1 MAYEAIV
8 TRIITRPLP
17 GADKLLIGSVGAYQ
31 VVVGIGTKD
40 GELGVF
46 FETGGQLSEDFCSK
60 NDLIRRKVIDE
71 ATGKEVPA
79 GGMFEPNRRVK
90 SIKLRGARSDGFW
103 CPLSYFAGYGVE
115 LEEGTQFSELCGI
128 EICRKYMTEATLRER
143 GKKKTH
149 QRENK
154 MFRKHVETGH
164 FKKESNSIPLGSLIT
179 ITEKLHGTSQ
189 RYGCVMDLIPSVS
202 NPWVKWFYEL
212 FGWPTTK
219 EVWNDLVGTRNVIL
233 SDPGQ
238 IGYHGTE
245 EYRYN
250 AVKGVVPRLG
260 EILYGEVVGYTT
272 NGNPI
277 MEPQDTVK
285 LKDKAVREMFGDS
298 VVYDYG
304 LEKGTCKF
312 YVYRITQ
319 TDDDGYVTELSWYQV
334 KKRCKELGIDHV
346 PELDVILY
354 DFFFINESGQSFEEI
369 VSEET
374 EGEDGSPLTSTLSSK
389 VLREGVVV
397 RIDNEHG
404 TTWMKNKGFTFG
416 VLEGYLK
423 ESDEYVDAEEVS

>member
-8 TRIITRPLP
+8 TKIITRPLP

-31 VVVGIGTKD
+31 VVVGIDTKD

-60 NDLIRRKVIDE
+60 NDLIRRKVLVD
-71 ATGKEVPA
+71 GKEIPA

-90 SIKLRGARSDGFW
+90 SIKLRGACSDGFW
-103 CPLSYFAGYGVE
+103 CPLSYFTSYGVE
-115 LEEGTQFSELCGI
+115 LTEGTQFSELCGV
-128 EICRKYMTEATLRER
+128 EICRKYMTAATLAER

-164 FKKESNSIPLGSLIT
+164 FKKESGTIPLGSLIT

-189 RYGCVMDLIPSVS
+189 RYGCVVDSIPTVS
-202 NPWVKWFYEL
+202 NSWIKWFYEL

-219 EVWNDLVGTRNVIL
+219 EVWADLIGTRNVIL

-238 IGYHGTE
+238 IGYHGSE

-250 AVKGVVPRLG
+250 AVKGIVPRLG

-277 MEPQDTVK
+277 MEPQDTGK
-285 LKDKAVREMFGDS
+285 LKDKSIKEMFGDS

-334 KKRCKELGIDHV
+334 KKRCRELGIDHV
-346 PELDVILY
+346 PELDTLLY
-354 DFFFINESGQSFEEI
+354 DDNFIEMDVWEI
-369 VSEET
+369 PDYVDHYTET
-374 EGEDGSPLTSTLSSK
+374 SDGSPLTSVLSPTT
-389 VLREGVVV
+389 LREGVVV